1 MFFVASNLFTY
12 RMLPIA
18 TLKVSVAF
26 VMDPIGT
33 LLSVSRKLVAQV
45 VSLLFLAMFRTACKG
60 FPVVAVRGDVEL
72 GRLNGA
78 CLESC
83 FKQFAVT

>member
-1 MFFVASNLFTY
+1 MFFVASNLLTY

-26 VMDPIGT
+26 VMDLIGV

-45 VSLLFLAMFRTACKG
+45 VSLLFFSNVPYCLQRL
-60 FPVVAVRGDVEL
+60 PS
-72 GRLNGA
+72 GRSA
-78 CLESC
+78 WRR
-83 FKQFAVT
+83 